1 LSVKA
6 TVVKEAKDLMNQG
19 YSQRTVATMLGI
31 ARSTLQWWLRE
42 DNGEPSRNE
51 KKEIEK
57 QSPVNILLM
66 DIENAPSLSYHW
78 RRWKEN
84 IGQNQA
90 VSESYFLTYSAK
102 WLGNPLIMNGRIT
115 EPEEDT
121 QICKELGELFNR
133 ADLVVA
139 HNGKKHDFTLLNTRM
154 LVNGLRPY
162 SPVKFVDTLEIAKK
176 NFKFPSNSLDSLAA
190 YLGLERKKEH
200 EGFQMWRDCV
210 AMKDEAFENMME
222 YNDQDVLVLEQVYL
236 KLRAWDAKAPNLNVY
251 FNDDVSRCPCC
262 GSHHLDLIDKL
273 SYTQQS
279 AFSTYQCKECGKVSR
294 AKKNHRSKEA
304 MQSTLVNVIQ

>member
-1 LSVKA
+1 MSVKA

-57 QSPVNILLM
+57 QSPVKILFYDL
-66 DIENAPSLSYHW
+66 ETSPTAGW
-78 RRWKEN
+78 VWGRWK
-84 IGQNQA
+84 QNVSQA
-90 VSESYFLTYSAK
+90 QVEAESFILTYSAK
-102 WLGNPLIMNGRIT
+102 WLGNPNVVSSRIT
-115 EPEEDT
+115 EPENDKKIIE
-121 QICKELGELFNR
+121 ELHQLFNE

-139 HNGKKHDFTLLNTRM
+139 HNGNKFD
-154 LVNGLRPY
+154 NGIMNARSVFHGMQPY
-162 SPVKFVDTLEIAKK
+162 APVKFVDTLQIAKK
-176 NFKFPSNSLDSLAA
+176 NFRFPSNSLDSLAQ
-190 YLGLERKKEH
+190 YLGLGQKVKH
-200 EGFQMWRDCV
+200 SGFDLWKRCMN
-210 AMKDEAFENMME
+210 MEDEAFAEMLE
-222 YNDQDVLVLEQVYL
+222 YNEMDVILLEQVYL

-262 GSHHLDLIDKL
+262 GSHHLNLIDKL